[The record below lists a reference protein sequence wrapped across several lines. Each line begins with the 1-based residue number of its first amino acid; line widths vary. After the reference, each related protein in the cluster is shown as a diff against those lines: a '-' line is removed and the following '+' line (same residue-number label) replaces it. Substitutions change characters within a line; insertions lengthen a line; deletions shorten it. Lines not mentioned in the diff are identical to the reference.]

1 MRVHSRRVV
10 TPAGTIDA
18 TVSIADG
25 RITALAPGHAGATVD
40 VGDRRLIPGL
50 IDTHV
55 HGGGGA
61 QCNTS
66 SADEVA
72 AVAAF
77 HAAHGTTS
85 LLATTVS
92 ADVDELEDSLRAIG
106 EAGVLGAHLEGP
118 FLNPRRPGAMDGES
132 FLEPSTD
139 VLDRLLGAGAR
150 VSMMTIAPEVPGA
163 LEIIAAM
170 AARGTVVS
178 LGHSEA
184 TDEMAR
190 AAVRA
195 GARSVTHLF
204 NAMPPLHHREPG
216 LLGAAL
222 DDDVLQCELICDGV
236 HVDPVAMRLAL
247 RAKGVG
253 GLRLITDAIA
263 AAGMGDGEYRLGE
276 APVVVR
282 DGRATLARAGVRA
295 GAGGGV
301 GGGQWDAGDDGTA
314 DGTIAGS
321 TLTMDAALA
330 NAVRFLGV
338 TVEEAVALA
347 STNPA
352 RLLGLGAAKGAI
364 AVGYDADVVV
374 LDAHL
379 RACSTMIAGRWV
391 GGREPPTSVF

>member
-18 TVSIADG
+18 TVSVADG
-25 RITALAPGHAGATVD
+25 RITAVAAGRDSAALD
-40 VGDRRLIPGL
+40 VGDRWLIPGL

-61 QCNTS
+61 QCNT
-66 SADEVA
+66 ADTDEVV

-92 ADVDELEDSLRAIG
+92 ADVDELERWLRAIG

-132 FLEPSTD
+132 FLEPSTG
-139 VLDRLLGAGAR
+139 VVERLVGAGGR
-150 VSMMTIAPEVPGA
+150 VSMMTIAPELPGA
-163 LEIIAAM
+163 LETIAALGE
-170 AARGTVVS
+170 RGVVAS

-184 TDEMAR
+184 SYETAC

-247 RAKGVG
+247 RAKGLG

-263 AAGMGDGEYRLGE
+263 AAGMGDGEYRLGN
-276 APVVVR
+276 ASVVVQ
-282 DGRATLARAGVRA
+282 DGRATLAGAL
-295 GAGGGV
+295 AGGGV
-301 GGGQWDAGDDGTA
+301 GVGGGGDAGGDV
-314 DGTIAGS
+314 IAGS

-330 NAVRFLGV
+330 NAVRWLGV

-374 LDAHL
+374 LDEHL
-379 RACSTMIAGRWV
+379 RACSTMMAGRWV

>member
-25 RITALAPGHAGATVD
+25 CITAVAPGRDSAALD
-40 VGDRRLIPGL
+40 VGDQWVIPGL

-61 QCNTS
+61 QCNTGDT
-66 SADEVA
+66 DEVA

-92 ADVDELEDSLRAIG
+92 ADVDELERSLRAIG

-118 FLNPRRPGAMDGES
+118 FLSPRRPGAMDPEW
-132 FLEPSTD
+132 FLDPTTK
-139 VLDRLLGAGAR
+139 VLERLLGAGGR
-150 VSMMTIAPEVPGA
+150 VSMMTIAPELPGA
-163 LEIIAAM
+163 LEIIAALGE
-170 AARGTVVS
+170 RGVVAS

-184 TDEMAR
+184 SYETAC
-190 AAVRA
+190 AAVWA

-222 DDDVLQCELICDGV
+222 DDDALQCELICDGV

-247 RAKGVG
+247 RAKGLG

-263 AAGMGDGEYRLGE
+263 AAGMGDGEYRLGD

-282 DGRATLARAGVRA
+282 DARATLA
-295 GAGGGV
+295 GGE
-301 GGGQWDAGDDGTA
+301 A
-314 DGTIAGS
+314 IAGS

-364 AVGYDADVVV
+364 ATGYDADVVV
-374 LDAHL
+374 LDEHL
-379 RACSTMIAGRWV
+379 RAGSTIMAGRWV

>member
-1 MRVHSRRVV
+1 MRVHSRRVM

-18 TVSIADG
+18 TVSVANG
-25 RITALAPGHAGATVD
+25 RITAVGPGRDGAAVD
-40 VGDRRLIPGL
+40 DDVDLGDRWLIPGL

-92 ADVDELEDSLRAIG
+92 ADVDELERSLRAIG

-118 FLNPRRPGAMDGES
+118 FLNPRRPGAMDPAS
-132 FLEPSTD
+132 FREPSTG
-139 VLDRLLGAGAR
+139 VVERLLDAGAR
-150 VSMMTIAPEVPGA
+150 VSMMTIAPELPGA
-163 LEIIAAM
+163 LEIIAAV
-170 AARGTVVS
+170 AARGAVVS

-190 AAVRA
+190 SAVRA

-222 DDDVLQCELICDGV
+222 DDDFLQCELICDGV

-247 RAKGVG
+247 RAKGLG

-263 AAGMGDGEYRLGE
+263 AAGMGDGEYRLGD

-282 DGRATLARAGVRA
+282 DGRAKLAGT
-295 GAGGGV
+295 GTGPG
-301 GGGQWDAGDDGTA
+301 DGTA
-314 DGTIAGS
+314 GGTIAGS

-330 NAVRFLGV
+330 NAVRWLGV
-338 TVEEAVALA
+338 TVEEAVTLA
-347 STNPA
+347 SANPA
-352 RLLGLGAAKGAI
+352 ALLGLGDRKGAI
-364 AVGYDADVVV
+364 AVGYDADLAV
-374 LDAHL
+374 LNDDL
-379 RACSTMIAGRWV
+379 RACSTMMAGCWV

>member
-18 TVSIADG
+18 TVSVADG
-25 RITALAPGHAGATVD
+25 RITAVAPGRDGAALDVD
-40 VGDRRLIPGL
+40 DRWVIPGL

-61 QCNTS
+61 QCNT
-66 SADEVA
+66 ADTDEVV

-92 ADVDELEDSLRAIG
+92 ADVDELERSLRAIG

-118 FLNPRRPGAMDGES
+118 FLNPRRPGAMDPES
-132 FLEPSTD
+132 FLEPSTG
-139 VLDRLLGAGAR
+139 VLGRLLGAGGR
-150 VSMMTIAPEVPGA
+150 VSMMTIAPELPGA
-163 LEIIAAM
+163 LEIIAALGE
-170 AARGTVVS
+170 RGVVAS

-184 TDEMAR
+184 SYEQGRT
-190 AAVRA
+190 AVRA

-204 NAMPPLHHREPG
+204 NAMPALHHRHPG

-222 DDDVLQCELICDGV
+222 DVDELQCELICDGV
-236 HVDPVAMRLAL
+236 HVDPVATRLAL
-247 RAKGVG
+247 RAKGLG

-263 AAGMGDGEYRLGE
+263 AAGMGDGEYRLGN

-282 DGRATLARAGVRA
+282 DGRATLA
-295 GAGGGV
+295 
-301 GGGQWDAGDDGTA
+301 GDDA
-314 DGTIAGS
+314 IAGS

-330 NAVRFLGV
+330 NAVQWLGV
-338 TVEEAVALA
+338 TVEEAVTLA
-347 STNPA
+347 SANPA
-352 RLLGLGAAKGAI
+352 RLLGLGDHKGAI
-364 AVGYDADVVV
+364 AAGYDADLAV
-374 LDAHL
+374 LDEDL
-379 RACSTMIAGRWV
+379 RACSTMMAGRWV
-391 GGREPPTSVF
+391 EGSRPR